1 MIHLQF
7 RSCALFCLMAL
18 SACGFH
24 MRGAADLSFHSVY
37 IQNGAPG
44 IMPDIKQIMRSNNVK
59 LLPSPD
65 QAEMLLDL
73 MKEVTDKRILS
84 LSGGGKVKEY
94 VLTYRVTFRAKQPG
108 DELWSA
114 AQMVEEQRTFSYD
127 DTQLLAKDY
136 EESRILS
143 DMRAEAA
150 RKIMRRLSALQSSRP
165 SAAN

>member
-1 MIHLQF
+1 MNRLQF
-7 RSCALFCLMAL
+7 RSLVLLCLLALT
-18 SACGFH
+18 ACGFH
-24 MRGAADLSFHSVY
+24 MRGAADLSFHTIY

-44 IMPDIKQIMRSNNVK
+44 IMPDLKQIMRSNDVK

-73 MKEVTDKRILS
+73 MKETTDKRILS

-94 VLTYRVTFRAKQPG
+94 ALTYRVTFRAKEAG
-108 DELWSA
+108 SELWGA
-114 AQMVEEQRTFSYD
+114 AQTVEEQRTFSYD
-127 DTQLLAKDY
+127 DSQLLAKDY
-136 EESRILS
+136 EEARILS

-150 RKIMRRLSALQSSRP
+150 RKIMRRLSAQQTRKP

>member
-1 MIHLQF
+1 L
-7 RSCALFCLMAL
+7 ALT
-18 SACGFH
+18 ACGFH
-24 MRGAADLSFHSVY
+24 MRGAADLSFHTIYV
-37 IQNGAPG
+37 QNNAPG
-44 IMPDIKQIMRSNNVK
+44 IMPDMKQILRSNDVK

-114 AQMVEEQRTFSYD
+114 AQTVEEQRTFSYD
-127 DTQLLAKDY
+127 DSQLLAKDY

-143 DMRAEAA
+143 DMRADAA
-150 RKIMRRLSALQSSRP
+150 RKIMRRLSALQASRP